1 MHEDRYLAPVHTAA
15 SCFLAG
21 DDVTEPTLPVSA
33 RPAWSIIDLDAL
45 AHNVRIIRSMLRPTD
60 RLYAV
65 CKNNAYGCGARE
77 TARTMQAAGADA
89 FAVSDP
95 EDAERI
101 RAAGVRAPILLYACT
116 VPEAAQAVAELDLIA
131 TVHDDAGLDA
141 LASATRRVDVHVEVD
156 CGYGRL
162 GFTPAEWTST
172 FDRLARAKNLNVIG
186 LYTHLTSVEDAA
198 VVAAQAALFRQASDA
213 AHAAGFRDIERM
225 AASSRVMLGYPE
237 LNLNAV
243 NPGRMLYGMIEDPWQ
258 HKADLMPAIRSIH
271 SRVLQVK
278 TIPASFDFDWPRHR
292 QAPGT
297 LRTAIIAFG
306 FKDGLPRLPPGGT
319 VLIRGRRAPI
329 IGMRSTEHTV
339 VDVTEIPGVSA
350 GDEVAIVG
358 TQGSETISGHEA
370 VATYEM
376 PMIELLPRMTLNT
389 VRLYRGSAA

>member
-1 MHEDRYLAPVHTAA
+1 MQTCARRRRILDSSTILADA
-15 SCFLAG
+15 
-21 DDVTEPTLPVSA
+21 VTPSALPATA

-45 AHNVRIIRSMLRPTD
+45 AHNVRTIRSMLRPTD
-60 RLYAV
+60 RFYAV

-77 TARTMQAAGADA
+77 CAQTMLAAGADA

-101 RAAGVRAPILLYACT
+101 RAAGIEAPILLYASTC
-116 VPEAAQAVAELDLIA
+116 PDAAHAVAELDLIV
-131 TVHDDAGLDA
+131 TVHDFEGLEA
-141 LASATRRVDVHVEVD
+141 FSRLKRAVKVHVEVD

-162 GFTPAEWTST
+162 GFTPAEVREA
-172 FDRLARAKNLNVIG
+172 FDRLARAKNLEVMG
-186 LYTHLTSVEDAA
+186 LYTHLTDVENAAA
-198 VVAAQAALFRQASDA
+198 VAEQAQLFRRASDE
-213 AHAAGFRDIERM
+213 AHRAGFRDIERM

-258 HKADLMPAIRSIH
+258 GKADLAPVIHSIS

-278 TIPASFDFDWPRHR
+278 TIPPSFDFDWPRHR
-292 QAPGT
+292 TAPGT

-306 FKDGLPRLPPGGT
+306 FKDGLPRQPAGGT

-329 IGMRSTEHTV
+329 IGMRATEHTV
-339 VDVTEIPGVSA
+339 VDVSDIPDAAA
-350 GDEVAIVG
+350 GDEVTIVG
-358 TQGSETISGHEA
+358 TQGAATISGHEA
-370 VATYEM
+370 VASYKM

-389 VRLYRGSAA
+389 VRIYRRHDA

>member
-1 MHEDRYLAPVHTAA
+1 
-15 SCFLAG
+15 
-21 DDVTEPTLPVSA
+21 
-33 RPAWSIIDLDAL
+33 
-45 AHNVRIIRSMLRPTD
+45 MLRPAD
-60 RLYAV
+60 RFYAV

-77 TARTMQAAGADA
+77 TARTMLAAGADA

-101 RAAGVRAPILLYACT
+101 RAAGIAAPILLYASTC
-116 VPEAAQAVAELDLIA
+116 PDAAEAVAELDLIA
-131 TVHDDAGLDA
+131 TVHDFDGLDA
-141 LASATRRVDVHVEVD
+141 FSRVKRAVNVHVEVD

-162 GFTPAEWTST
+162 GFTPGEWKDV
-172 FDRLARAKNLNVIG
+172 FQRLRRASSLNVIG
-186 LYTHLTSVEDAA
+186 LYTHLTDVENPG
-198 VVAAQAALFRQASDA
+198 VVGRQAELFRQAA
-213 AHAAGFRDIERM
+213 AEAHAAGFRDIERM

-258 HKADLMPAIRSIH
+258 GKADLAPVIRSIH

-292 QAPGT
+292 ESPGT

-306 FKDGLPRLPPGGT
+306 FKDGLPRQPAGGA

-329 IGMRSTEHTV
+329 IGMRATEHTV
-339 VDVTEIPGVSA
+339 VDVTGIPDAAA
-350 GDEVAIVG
+350 GDEVTIVG
-358 TQGSETISGHEA
+358 TQGAETISGHEA
-370 VATYEM
+370 VATYRM

-389 VRLYRGSAA
+389 ARIYRGADA

>member
-1 MHEDRYLAPVHTAA
+1 
-15 SCFLAG
+15 
-21 DDVTEPTLPVSA
+21 
-33 RPAWSIIDLDAL
+33 
-45 AHNVRIIRSMLRPTD
+45 MLRPTD
-60 RLYAV
+60 RFYAV

-77 TARTMQAAGADA
+77 TAATMLAAGADA

-101 RAAGVRAPILLYACT
+101 RSAGVDAPILLYAST
-116 VPEAAQAVAELDLIA
+116 VPDAARAVAELGLIA
-131 TVHDDAGLDA
+131 TVHDLDGLDA
-141 LASATRRVDVHVEVD
+141 FAGTGRTVEVHVEVD

-162 GFTPAEWTST
+162 GFTPGEWKDA
-172 FDRLARAKNLNVIG
+172 FARIAKARNLKLIG

-198 VVAAQAALFRQASDA
+198 VVRRQAQLFQQAADA
-213 AHAAGFRDIERM
+213 AHAAGFRDFERM

-258 HKADLMPAIRSIH
+258 GKAPLSPVIRAIH

-297 LRTAIIAFG
+297 VRTAVIAFG
-306 FKDGLPRLPPGGT
+306 FKDGLPRQPAGGT
-319 VLIRGRRAPI
+319 VLIRGKRAPI

-339 VDVTEIPGVSA
+339 VDVTDVPGAAA
-350 GDEVAIVG
+350 GDEVTIVG
-358 TQGSETISGHEA
+358 SQGSETISGHEA
-370 VATYEM
+370 VATYDM

-389 VRLYRGSAA
+389 VRLYRKSAG

>member
-1 MHEDRYLAPVHTAA
+1 MNEPV
-15 SCFLAG
+15 
-21 DDVTEPTLPVSA
+21 LPASA

-45 AHNVRIIRSMLRPTD
+45 AHNVRTIRAMLRPTD
-60 RLYAV
+60 RFYAV

-77 TARTMQAAGADA
+77 TARTMLAAGADA

-116 VPEAAQAVAELDLIA
+116 VPDAAQAVADLDLIA
-131 TVHDDAGLDA
+131 TVHDFDGLDA
-141 LASATRRVDVHVEVD
+141 FARVSRRVDVHVEVD

-162 GFTPAEWTST
+162 GFTPREWSDA
-172 FDRLARAKNLNVIG
+172 FSRLGRAKNLNVIG
-186 LYTHLTSVEDAA
+186 LYTHLTSVEEPS
-198 VVAAQAALFRQASDA
+198 VVAAQAKLFQQASDA

-243 NPGRMLYGMIEDPWQ
+243 NPGRMLYGMIEDPWRG
-258 HKADLMPAIRSIH
+258 KAHLAPVIRSIH

-292 QAPGT
+292 EAPGS
-297 LRTAIIAFG
+297 LRTAVIAFG
-306 FKDGLPRLPPGGT
+306 FKDGLPRLPAGGT
-319 VLIRGRRAPI
+319 VLVRGKRAPV

-339 VDVTEIPGVSA
+339 IDVTDVPGVAA
-350 GDEVAIVG
+350 GDEVTVVG
-358 TQGSETISGHEA
+358 TQGNETISGHEA
-370 VATYEM
+370 VAIYKM

-389 VRLYRGSAA
+389 VRLYRRNTA

>member
-1 MHEDRYLAPVHTAA
+1 MTHT
-15 SCFLAG
+15 
-21 DDVTEPTLPVSA
+21 PLPATA
-33 RPAWSIIDLDAL
+33 RPAWSVIDLDAL
-45 AHNVRIIRSMLRPTD
+45 AHNVRTIRAMLRPTD
-60 RLYAV
+60 RFYAV

-77 TARTMQAAGADA
+77 TATTMLAAGADA

-101 RAAGVRAPILLYACT
+101 RAAGIKAPILLYASTC
-116 VPEAAQAVAELDLIA
+116 PDAAEAVAELGLIA
-131 TVHDDAGLDA
+131 TVHDFDGLEA
-141 LASATRRVDVHVEVD
+141 FARVKRAVDVHVEVD

-162 GFTPAEWTST
+162 GFTPGEWPEA
-172 FDRLARAKNLNVIG
+172 FARLSRARNLNVIG

-198 VVAAQAALFRQASDA
+198 SVGKQAGLFRVAAQT
-213 AHAAGFRDIERM
+213 AHAAGFHDIERM
-225 AASSRVMLGYPE
+225 AASSRVMLGYPD

-258 HKADLMPAIRSIH
+258 GKADLLPVIRSIH

-292 QAPGT
+292 EAPGT

-306 FKDGLPRLPPGGT
+306 FKDGLPRQPAGGT
-319 VLIRGRRAPI
+319 VLIRGKRAPI
-329 IGMRSTEHTV
+329 IGMRATEHTV
-339 VDVTEIPGVSA
+339 VDVTDIPDAAA

-358 TQGSETISGHEA
+358 TQGHETITGHEA
-370 VATYEM
+370 VATYAM

-389 VRLYRGSAA
+389 VRVYRSSAA